1 MSARI
6 CVGNYAANAYHFEGL
21 NVNVYCMEELCYCL
35 KENAF
40 LLDMDLM
47 NDRLVDWI
55 GRECGQTALAG
66 ELYPL
71 VHRKG
76 SLSAFVCRILYDTG
90 FYEDCVV
97 RNVEQML
104 KKGAGLD
111 GLEKRKLRIDH
122 LVGQKQ
128 YQAALKEYNVLLN
141 FWEEANERGE
151 RPLQTLRAAILHNK
165 GMAYVGLMQ
174 YADAAECFDQ
184 AYHADGSKESL
195 KCMLAAKRM
204 GLDDKEYVSYAATL
218 TGASDLVMELE
229 QEIQQLNGAWEE
241 ETDYLRLR
249 QREKLKTEEEALY
262 QAECDRTLQVL
273 KESYRKTQT

>member
-1 MSARI
+1 MSAKIDRI
-6 CVGNYAANAYHFEGL
+6 AVITGKILDYQKKNPGQDAELRSFLDYYLPTTLKILRAYAQLDAQGISGENINSAKIRIEGMMDKVVEGFEKQL
-21 NVNVYCMEELCYCL
+21 
-35 KENAF
+35 
-40 LLDMDLM
+40 
-47 NDRLVDWI
+47 DRLF
-55 GRECGQTALAG
+55 QTETLDITSDVQV
-66 ELYPL
+66 L
-71 VHRKG
+71 
-76 SLSAFVCRILYDTG
+76 
-90 FYEDCVV
+90 
-97 RNVEQML
+97 EQML

-218 TGASDLVMELE
+218 TGASDLVMEL
-229 QEIQQLNGAWEE
+229 
-241 ETDYLRLR
+241 
-249 QREKLKTEEEALY
+249 
-262 QAECDRTLQVL
+262 
-273 KESYRKTQT
+273 